1 MTRGR
6 GASGRFVRADSKP
19 SLAAET
25 TSIIRKA
32 LQMTRVGDAMYS
44 FLGGSRSDGWE
55 NEITGLGTSRDKR
68 IAGAFKRS
76 ARLPYPLIEHMHD
89 GSDLVHL
96 IVNAPAEEM
105 TREGF
110 DLTITGSNGD
120 DAKVARAVTDRLEEM
135 GIHDMIQRGIAL
147 ADLQGGA
154 VLVAGVDDRQA
165 GDIAVQGMSQPLD
178 LDNLQDVLW
187 LDVYAARSE
196 IEIDR
201 VEHSTTSSRFGR
213 PARYSVRTSSQS
225 QHVSSL
231 PWGVKIDAS
240 RAFQFNGP
248 TTTRRTRVENEGWN
262 TSIVEIIYDTLRSF
276 ESAFD
281 GTSHLLA
288 DMAQATYKIKGI
300 ADMLSSDSDANLVL
314 TRLALLDKYRS
325 TVRAIPLDVDEAFE
339 RAGVGDMGGLA
350 PVLDRMIQRMA
361 AAARMP
367 VTTLMGISPA
377 GLNATGESDKR
388 TWYDRLHSKQTRVM
402 VPALN
407 WIVHLILASKNGP
420 TKGVLPTSWQ
430 ITPRSLWQMS
440 EAEKLEA
447 RKKQADIDAVHVST
461 GMATAEQL
469 AKVRFV
475 DGEYTQTAP
484 AEDELVTDPL
494 ALPVPGV
501 EGQALPSNVPEE
513 KAVSETALNGAQV
526 QSLVEIALQVRSGDL
541 PRESALAIARAAF
554 PSVPDSTMREIFDP
568 IIPAPEDGDVP
579 SQLDWKIDGGN
590 IVDEHDEVV
599 VVCNSSDHADEMLAL
614 LTTSPRWADRREDDT
629 SREITSKVSA
639 IIKAI
644 DTKALGDRI
653 VSAVGQ
659 GLVQEGKAA
668 MAALGSTKDFDVNSK
683 AVDAYMR
690 QVRERA
696 QKMGE
701 TTIDIVKRASVE
713 AKRLGDMSPVL
724 EALEGRLAAVDRLA
738 TDEARKMINFVRGE
752 AARQAKVSKT
762 WNAVMDSKTRPQH
775 ARLHG
780 KTIGPRATFQIGSD
794 RADGPGGFA
803 QPENSVNC
811 RCWLTF
817 GPKRDDGE
825 YLDEATGLEE
835 RAEKL
840 TPTFAEE
847 IQAETKRQLE
857 AAQLASA

>member
-1 MTRGR
+1 MSRGR
-6 GASGRFVRADSKP
+6 GASGRFVRTDSKP

-25 TSIIRKA
+25 TSIIRRA
-32 LQMTRVGDAMYS
+32 LQMTKVGDAMYS

-55 NEITGLGTSRDKR
+55 NEVTGLGTSRDKR
-68 IAGAFKRS
+68 VAGAFKRN
-76 ARLPYPLIEHMHD
+76 ARLPYTLVEYMHD

-110 DLTITGSNGD
+110 DLTVTGSGGD
-120 DAKVARAVTDRLEEM
+120 DADVARKAMDRLEEM
-135 GIHDMIQRGIAL
+135 GIHDLLQRGLAL

-154 VLVAGVDDRQA
+154 IMVAGVDDRQA
-165 GDIAVQGMSQPLD
+165 GDLAVQGLSQPLNI
-178 LDNLQDVLW
+178 DNLQEVLW

-196 IEIDR
+196 VEIDR
-201 VEHSTTSSRFGR
+201 VEHSTTSPRFGR
-213 PARYSVRTSSQS
+213 VSRYDIRTSSQS

-231 PWGVKIDAS
+231 PWGTRVDAS
-240 RAFQFNGP
+240 RAWQFNGP
-248 TTTRRTRVENEGWN
+248 MTTRRTRTENMGWN

-325 TVRAIPLDVDEAFE
+325 TVRAIPLDVDESFE
-339 RAGVGDMGGLA
+339 RAGVGEMGGLA

-407 WIVHLILASKNGP
+407 WILHLLFASKKGP
-420 TKGVLPTSWQ
+420 TKGVIPTSWQ
-430 ITPRSLWQMS
+430 VTPRSLWQLS

-447 RKKQADIDAVHVST
+447 RKKQAEID
-461 GMATAEQL
+461 TAYVTMLVCTPEQI
-469 AKVRFV
+469 AEVRFV

-484 AEDELVTDPL
+484 TVKP
-494 ALPVPGV
+494 ALP
-501 EGQALPSNVPEE
+501 ALP
-513 KAVSETALNGAQV
+513 
-526 QSLVEIALQVRSGDL
+526 
-541 PRESALAIARAAF
+541 
-554 PSVPDSTMREIFDP
+554 
-568 IIPAPEDGDVP
+568 PAPEPPPSPDDEDDIPPQDV
-579 SQLDWKIDGGN
+579 LKVEGEN
-590 IVDEHDEVV
+590 IVDGYGHLVI
-599 VVCNSSDHADEMLAL
+599 VCRNADHADEMLETLTAL
-614 LTTSPRWADRREDDT
+614 PRWADRREDDT
-629 SREITSKVSA
+629 SREITSKVAA

-653 VSAVGQ
+653 VAAVGQ

-668 MAALGSTKDFDVNSK
+668 MAALGSTEDFNVNTK

-724 EALEGRLAAVDRLA
+724 EALEGRLTAIDRLS

-752 AARQAKVSKT
+752 AARQTKTSKT

-794 RADGPGGFA
+794 RADGPGGFS

-817 GPKRDDGE
+817 GPKRDDGA
-825 YLDEATGLEE
+825 YLDEATALEE

-840 TPTFAEE
+840 TPTFEKE
-847 IQAETKRQLE
+847 IRAETKRQLE
-857 AAQLASA
+857 AAQIASA